1 MKFEL
6 KGHSYKRLSIFGDD
20 WNTKDG
26 TGVRDY
32 IHVYDLAEGHVVTL
46 EHLLSNESKLL
57 NLNLGTGIGTSVLDL
72 IKSFENVNKLSIP
85 YIFSEPRKGDASCV
99 VADNTLATKLLD
111 WSPNRT
117 INDACKDGW
126 NWIS

>member
-1 MKFEL
+1 M
-6 KGHSYKRLSIFGDD
+6 
-20 WNTKDG
+20 
-26 TGVRDY
+26 
-32 IHVYDLAEGHVVTL
+32 
-46 EHLLSNESKLL
+46 
-57 NLNLGTGIGTSVLDL
+57 DL
-72 IKSFENVNKLSIP
+72 IKSFEIVNKLSIP

-126 NWIS
+126 NWISKNPNGFN